1 MQNDNENNFSYI
13 DYFELSKEKQKEL
26 YNEFISAYAEEKR
39 ISLMLRLIPL
49 FFAVAV
55 LLLVVA
61 SVIVLLTDG
70 FELPFIVFVCTIVA
84 VMAIFVIVKFRL
96 DKTRHAQAARYAE
109 WLRDVKHVIA
119 ELKD

>member
-1 MQNDNENNFSYI
+1 MEDNENNFSYI

-55 LLLVVA
+55 LLLVAA

-84 VMAIFVIVKFRL
+84 VMAIFVIVKLRL
-96 DKTRHAQAARYAE
+96 DKVRHAHAARYAE